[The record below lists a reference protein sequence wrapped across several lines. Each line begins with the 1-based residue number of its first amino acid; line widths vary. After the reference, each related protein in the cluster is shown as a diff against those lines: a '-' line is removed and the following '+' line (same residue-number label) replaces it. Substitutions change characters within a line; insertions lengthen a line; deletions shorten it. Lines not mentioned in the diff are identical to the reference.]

1 MGEFCWHGPCYSW
14 GACSCRDLGMPIL
27 GRLGALLAE
36 SREPGLSLPEQ
47 GMSHRDDPAGATC
60 SMTIELESHCLGSVS
75 IIIIIILIVILFYL
89 SAGWLPSSETTQR
102 PRGQCPCF
110 RKVRSVGY
118 HPRPSILHSDGR
130 ARGRAVKRG
139 TPIPNQICL
148 LLSLVIYPRKE
159 FIK

>member
-1 MGEFCWHGPCYSW
+1 
-14 GACSCRDLGMPIL
+14 MPIL
-27 GRLGALLAE
+27 ARLGTLLAE

-47 GMSHRDDPAGATC
+47 EISHRDDPAGATC

-75 IIIIIILIVILFYL
+75 IIIIVVVIIIILIVILFYL

-148 LLSLVIYPRKE
+148 LLSLVLYPRKE